1 MSKNKTITVITPFFY
16 PEDTAIGLY
25 TTQFS
30 RFLEKKGY
38 RVIVITGF
46 PNYPQWSIHQN
57 YRNLSSY
64 YTETIDNIEIIR
76 YKQYIPEIVNLK
88 GRLIMMLDLFYGT
101 FINLRKV
108 KNTDLVICIVPFT
121 ICILPALFLSKFKK
135 ARFWI
140 HIQDFEFDLAL
151 DSGIIKT
158 NSLFF
163 KLFKKFVN
171 TFEKKMMNSAAIVS
185 SISLSMMD
193 KIKQKSIKTESFY
206 FPNWVSSEKI
216 NPDTSST
223 HSIINSH
230 KFTLLYSGN
239 IGEKQD
245 WDFLKNLCNI
255 INPDENIEVVIVGD
269 GAYKNN
275 LKDKLKSFQFVHY
288 FDPVPYVELNDL
300 LCSASA
306 HFLFQKI
313 EVVDTIMP
321 SKILGMMASKRPS
334 IISGNKNSEVLT
346 IMNKSEGGFYF
357 SENDVRDVYK
367 TILKLKNNSSL
378 CDDIG
383 QKARNYVLTTFS
395 EQQILEDFNSKIKSV
410 LS

>member
-378 CDDIG
+378 CEDIG
-383 QKARNYVLTTFS
+383 QKARNYVLKTFS

>member
-171 TFEKKMMNSAAIVS
+171 AFEKKMMNSAAIVS
-185 SISLSMMD
+185 SISLSMMN

-245 WDFLKNLCNI
+245 WDFLENLCNI

-378 CDDIG
+378 CEDIG
-383 QKARNYVLTTFS
+383 QKARNYVLKTFS